1 MNRSAVI
8 LIGAFFLLLAR
19 AHSAEAATL
28 TYHDRHFLYTL
39 TSSTAWQ
46 GSETHYEYEGFPIEL
61 PVGVLSGTGTLP
73 PGIQRVTTGNWDREA
88 IAFSIRDNIAAVHDR
103 EPGSVTISKNGSG
116 VILFEGVGMPGQKVD
131 IDAAVDLTIAAL
143 EAGVNRV
150 TLPLI
155 HTPPSVTVTD
165 PGLRAQ
171 GIQELVTIGESDFS
185 NSPVN
190 RVHNIG
196 VGLRKFNGHIIPKD
210 SVFSFVGTLGPVD
223 ASTGYREEL
232 VIKGDKTIPDYG
244 GGLCQISSTAY
255 RGVWEYGFPIVQRKN
270 HSYSVSHYFPQGTDA
285 TIYPPNVD
293 MKFKN
298 DSPGDLLI
306 QTYQENELAYFLFY
320 GTKDDRRSEVIGP
333 FTWGRTNPPPDRVEK
348 TADLPPGETR
358 KVGKAV
364 PGVKAMWFRLLQKP
378 GQEPVVESVFS
389 NYEARPNYTQVGVDA
404 AELIPAGSGGALDV
418 EVPTWFGG
426 D

>member
-1 MNRSAVI
+1 MNRSAAI
-8 LIGAFFLLLAR
+8 LIGFFFLLLTR
-19 AHSAEAATL
+19 VGSAEAATL
-28 TYHDRHFLYTL
+28 TYHDRHFLYSL
-39 TSSTAWQ
+39 TSSAAWQ

-61 PVGVLSGTGTLP
+61 PAGALSGTGALP
-73 PGIQRVTTGNWDREA
+73 PGVQRVTRGNWDRAVIGAA
-88 IAFSIRDNIAAVHDR
+88 IQSKIAALHDR
-103 EPGSVTISKNGSG
+103 EAGTVTISKNGSG
-116 VILFEGVGMPGQKVD
+116 AILFEGVGMPGQKVD
-131 IDAAVDLTIAAL
+131 IDAAVELTIAAL
-143 EAGVNRV
+143 EAGVDRV

-155 HTPPSVTVTD
+155 QTPPTVTVTD

-171 GIQELVTIGESDFS
+171 GIKELVTVGESDFS

-196 VGLRKFNGHIIPKD
+196 VGLRKFNGHLIPKD
-210 SVFSFVGTLGPVD
+210 SVFSFVGTLGPVN
-223 ASTGYREEL
+223 AATGYREEL
-232 VIKGDKTIPDYG
+232 VILGDKTIPDYG

-255 RGVWEYGFPIVQRKN
+255 RGVWEYGFPILQRKN

-306 QTYQENELAYFLFY
+306 QTYQQDDLAYFFFY
-320 GTKDDRRSEVIGP
+320 GTKDDRQAEVVGP
-333 FTWGRTNPPPDRVEK
+333 FTWGRTNPPPDRIEK
-348 TADLPPGETR
+348 TTDLAPGETR

-364 PGVKAMWFRLLQKP
+364 PGLKAMWFRLINKP
-378 GQEPVVESVFS
+378 GQEQVVESIFS
-389 NYEARPNYTQVGVDA
+389 HYEARPNYTQIGVDP
-404 AELIPAGSGGALDV
+404 AELVPTSSGAVLGG
-418 EVPTWFGG
+418 EMPTWFGG